1 MDVLKLAKYIERS
14 YEEVDSNKG
23 WVNYGDDNLYPQ
35 YLVDLYKQSA
45 THNALC
51 NSISMM
57 IFGKGFEATDIDTK
71 LKIQEIGLDMCMR
84 KAILD
89 LKIQGGFALE
99 VIYSLDRETITDV
112 RHMPFETIRSGE
124 CDEHENIEYYY
135 YSRDWSDIRTRKVKM
150 CAFDPQKKVE
160 HPRQL
165 LYVNPFSPGSF
176 YYPKPDY
183 IGSVNYIELDKEIG
197 KYHINNIRNGLAP
210 SFSIHFKNGIPSPE
224 ERQAI
229 RNDLERQLS
238 GATNAGKFIVTYSDD
253 PERKP
258 DFEPFPLSDADKQ
271 YEFLST
277 EVTDKIMVGHRV
289 VSPAMFGVKTAGQ
302 LGSTQELNV
311 ASQLFDRQVVQP
323 HRRVVLDAVKSL
335 LMAAAV
341 DPFVV
346 IGDFEMISDPEAPV
360 VPEVEMSK
368 QEVVNLALD
377 RLIAN
382 GQDVDESWELLDER
396 EVDYDLEDELNKAW
410 EFASVP
416 ASDPES
422 GSKVDNEVVKI
433 RYFYDGKVGTNTR
446 DFCSKMVSAG
456 KVYRKEDIDAASKG
470 SVNPGWGPN
479 GADNYD
485 IFLWKGGGD
494 CHHRWVR
501 RTYLVKNNER
511 VSVAEA
517 KRIIG
522 KLPIDERAK
531 NRIKSEDGRV
541 SQMPYTMPNRGY
553 LPSNPKVK

>member
-14 YEEVDSNKG
+14 YEEVTSNKG

-57 IFGKGFEATDIDTK
+57 IFGKGFDAPDLDTK
-71 LKIQEIGLDMCMR
+71 LKIQELGLDMCMR

-99 VIYSLDRETITDV
+99 VIYSLDRETVSDIN
-112 RHMPFETIRSGE
+112 HMPFETIRSGE
-124 CDEHENIEYYY
+124 CDEYERIHEYYY
-135 YSRDWSDIRTRKVKM
+135 CRDWSDSRARKVKM

-224 ERQAI
+224 ERMSI

-253 PERKP
+253 PDRKP

-302 LGSTQELNV
+302 LGTTQELDI

-323 HRRVVLDAVKSL
+323 HRRVVLDAVQRL
-335 LMAAAV
+335 MMAADV
-341 DPFVV
+341 DPSVV
-346 IGDFEMISDPEAPV
+346 IGDFDSISVVEEAPA
-360 VPEVEMSK
+360 PATAMAKTE
-368 QEVVNLALD
+368 QVNLALD
-377 RLIAN
+377 TFMSH
-382 GQDVDESWELLDER
+382 GEDVDESWELIDER
-396 EVDYDLEDELNKAW
+396 EVDYDREEEMNQLW
-410 EFASVP
+410 EFTRVPSSDADGDSVR
-416 ASDPES
+416 
-422 GSKVDNEVVKI
+422 DNDVVKI
-433 RYFYDGKVGTNTR
+433 RYFYDGAVTDRTR
-446 DFCSKMVSAG
+446 DFCRKMVQAG
-456 KVYRKEDIDAASKG
+456 KVYRKEDIDAASQTA
-470 SVNPGWGPN
+470 VNPGWGPN
-479 GADNYD
+479 GADTYD
-485 IFLWKGGGD
+485 IWLYKGGGD
-494 CHHRWVR
+494 CHHRWIR
-501 RTYLVKNNER
+501 RTYLVKDNKQ

-517 KRIIG
+517 KRIIS
-522 KLPIDERAK
+522 KLPIAERAA
-531 NRIKSEDGRV
+531 NRIPTEDGRV

-553 LPSNPKVK
+553 LPTNPKVK